1 MKPVAQPQFAPA
13 EIIMTGAKRANMKP
27 VLRWCA
33 AVLLLSALMFAQSS
47 SPAAPASN
55 NAPATV
61 SEQDVKELREAL
73 AAQQQQIAAQ
83 QQQIKRQQEMLER
96 LSQKLLQNPGAQ
108 ASTLPAA
115 HQAPNLG
122 QVASTTPIIPAG
134 AATSSSTTS
143 KIVEVSEG
151 QAPGTGQQQQA
162 SDSIVLANGKIKIGA
177 LAYADYAYYYKAGFG
192 PQFLTQTNYAGAGNN
207 NYNTFEVNRT
217 YLNFVYT
224 PSDFISFRI
233 TPNVYRQIATVT
245 ADKFGKVGALPASAD
260 GNYTFRLKYG
270 YAELNPFKGVD
281 SMKED
286 NIRFGQQMNPLVD
299 WEEGLYGFRFV
310 NLTPWNYLSLS
321 STHLG
326 LSANGPIK
334 LNGKQYVDY
343 QVGVFNNSNFHQ
355 FEQSAS
361 KEGMARVSFY
371 PFGAASKYDGLGI
384 TGFVDYGYTNVA
396 PDTPNAVVERVSG
409 LVHYN
414 SPHNG
419 YGIAGEYD
427 FGRNAFSLSN
437 LFSGAGPQDAFGLA
451 TTPTAFAG
459 MSNLAAAIL
468 AGAHTRQK
476 GFDVFSH
483 AAIPNSKFVLFGMY
497 EFFQPNTNIPSNPID
512 FDRVVG
518 GIGYTYNK
526 HLRFALDSQN
536 VLYRHRQFTYPASDL
551 AQFSSKLA
559 KANPKGI
566 ANAVPPNVQAI
577 FLNMEFAF

>member
-1 MKPVAQPQFAPA
+1 MKPAALQFSSA
-13 EIIMTGAKRANMKP
+13 EIILTGAKKANMKP
-27 VLRWCA
+27 VLKWCV
-33 AVLLLSALMFAQSS
+33 AVLMLSALTLAQTSS
-47 SPAAPASN
+47 APPASST
-55 NAPATV
+55 APATV

-73 AAQQQQIAAQ
+73 AAQQKQIAAQ
-83 QQQIKRQQEMLER
+83 QEQIRQQQEILER
-96 LSQKLLQNPGAQ
+96 LSQKLQQNSGAQ
-108 ASTLPAA
+108 ASAQPSQAPLL
-115 HQAPNLG
+115 APNLG

-134 AATSSSTTS
+134 TSTSAPKAAD
-143 KIVEVSEG
+143 I
-151 QAPGTGQQQQA
+151 ATGQQA
-162 SDSIVLANGKIKIGA
+162 EPGSKPASVSDSIVLANGKIKIGA
-177 LAYADYAYYYKAGFG
+177 LAYADYAYYYKTGFG
-192 PQFLTQTNYAGAGNN
+192 PQFLTQTNYAGAGNH

-224 PSDFISFRI
+224 PSDFVSFRV
-233 TPNVYRQIATVT
+233 TPNIYRQIGTAT
-245 ADKFGKVGALPASAD
+245 ADKFGKVGALPASVD
-260 GNYTFRLKYG
+260 GNYTLRLKYG
-270 YAELNPFKGVD
+270 YAEFNTFKAID
-281 SMKED
+281 SMKDD

-371 PFGAASKYDGLGI
+371 PFGASSKYDGLGI
-384 TGFVDYGYTNVA
+384 TGFVDYGYSNVA
-396 PDTPNAVVERVSG
+396 PDTPNAVVERMSG

-414 SPHNG
+414 SAHNG

-459 MSNLAAAIL
+459 MSNLAAAVL
-468 AGAHTRQK
+468 AGTHTRQK
-476 GFDVFSH
+476 GFDVFGH

-497 EFFQPNTNIPSNPID
+497 EFFQPNTNVPSNPID

-536 VLYRHRQFTYPASDL
+536 VLYRHSQFTYPAADL